1 SRFLYVTEGQ
11 TFERSFCQFRATP
24 AGRDLLQR
32 RPDFRTFCR
41 NKEMLWA
48 CPPESLGRRYVE
60 FLTIH
65 GLNEEHYLGAVMEQA
80 APFADDPERAWF
92 HTRVDASHDIRHV
105 LTGYGPEFLG
115 EVCLLWFRFGQ
126 IRHFGILTLALFA
139 SVGLMITRRGQ
150 VLSLF
155 HEAYRRGRNA
165 GLLDQS
171 PWENGLALP
180 LSAHREALGLTPPKN
195 YPNCFAPEAY
205 VSGNHMLPRKDRQY
219 GVVAGKTV

>member
-1 SRFLYVTEGQ
+1 GDGLRWLTAKKPFILISVSKDQGKKIIHASRFLYVTEGQ

-65 GLNEEHYLGAVMEQA
+65 GLNEEHYLGAVIEQA

-150 VLSLF
+150 VLS
-155 HEAYRRGRNA
+155 
-165 GLLDQS
+165 
-171 PWENGLALP
+171 
-180 LSAHREALGLTPPKN
+180 
-195 YPNCFAPEAY
+195 
-205 VSGNHMLPRKDRQY
+205 
-219 GVVAGKTV
+219 